1 MALFFKNKY
10 ASHPDILDRIAK
22 NSAEIALSQ
31 IQRDLAKTKKPS
43 TYCKFGYGGLE
54 FNNKPF
60 AIDWN
65 YRVDPCSLFFRDF
78 NMEIVPYD
86 DDLLFFSA
94 LLPHLQKHLIAMLK
108 QYFPTATGIS
118 ATKAK
123 YVYYNDNANAIEIE
137 VKGVIHHTPTTL
149 NKW

>member
-1 MALFFKNKY
+1 MALFSKNKY
-10 ASHPDILDRIAK
+10 MSHPDVLDLIAK

-31 IQRDLAKTKKPS
+31 IKRDIAKTKKPS

-54 FNNKPF
+54 FNNEPF

-65 YRVDPCSLFFRDF
+65 YRVEYCSLYFRDF
-78 NMEIVPYD
+78 NMEIVPCD
-86 DDLLFFSA
+86 DEMLFFSA
-94 LLPHLQKHLIAMLK
+94 FLPHLQKHLNAALK

-123 YVYYNDNANAIEIE
+123 YVYYKNNDNAIEIE
-137 VKGVIHHTPTTL
+137 VKGVINHTPTTL